1 MTKCDIVELRTVLWK
16 GGANLK
22 IRLHRPKR
30 GLWNLALLLF
40 VLGLLGSYVAIPILS
55 GYAFYLIVV
64 SAALLLLG
72 TWII

>member
-1 MTKCDIVELRTVLWK
+1 
-16 GGANLK
+16 
-22 IRLHRPKR
+22 
-30 GLWNLALLLF
+30 LWNLALLLF

-55 GYAFYLIVV
+55 AYAFYLIVI

>member
-1 MTKCDIVELRTVLWK
+1 MILRK

-55 GYAFYLIVV
+55 GYAFYLIVG